1 MSRKQRNMKKKKRRG
16 LKIALLM
23 FLAIFLFSTGMG
35 YAYVKNLL
43 DSTIQEDIPTTD
55 KELGIGDKEFEF
67 EDTNV
72 NFPGKGEE
80 DEDDDLLHYYEDAKG
95 ITNIAL
101 FGIDAPLGEKGR
113 SDAIMI
119 VTIDKNTKKIKL
131 SSIIRDSYVNIPGHG
146 MDKINHA
153 YAFGGPELAL
163 RTLNKNFHLD
173 LRNFAAVNFTTLP
186 KIINTIGGVNI
197 KVTNAEATQI
207 PGINS
212 AGTYNLNGDQ
222 ALAYTRIRKVDSDFV
237 RAERQR
243 TVIQAIISKTLEKPL
258 TSYPGILSEVLP
270 LITTNMNSNDIL
282 NLATSVVTNGIKNLE
297 QNRFPEENYSEG
309 QTIKGIYYYVFNRG
323 KAVNSIGQYI
333 YQDIRSTIRSEEP

>member
-1 MSRKQRNMKKKKRRG
+1 MV
-16 LKIALLM
+16 
-23 FLAIFLFSTGMG
+23 LAIFLFSAGMG
-35 YAYVKNLL
+35 YAYVKSLL
-43 DSTIQEDIPTTD
+43 DSTIKEDIPTTD
-55 KELGIGDKEFEF
+55 EELGIGDKEFEF
-67 EDTNV
+67 DDSNV

-131 SSIIRDSYVNIPGHG
+131 SSIIRDSYVNIPDHG

-163 RTLNKNFHLD
+163 KTLNKNFHLD

-186 KIINTIGGVNI
+186 KIIDTIDGVEI
-197 KVTNAEATQI
+197 KITRAEATQI
-207 PGINS
+207 PGVSS
-212 AGTYNLNGDQ
+212 AGTYNLTGEQ
-222 ALAYTRIRKVDSDFV
+222 ALAYTRIRKLDSDFV

-243 TVIQAIISKTLEKPL
+243 TVIEAIISKTLDKPL

-270 LITTNMNSNDIL
+270 LITTNMNSGDIL
-282 NLATSVVTNGIKNLE
+282 NLASSVVTNGIKNLE

-333 YQDIRSTIRSEEP
+333 YQDIRSTIKSEDP